1 MNTLHDYL
9 AWRGDLSFR
18 QAPFGEIDA
27 FLLSQLSYINWD
39 MVLSPRDTGL
49 LSDVASQL
57 VNYQFAT
64 CFTAP
69 NDKKLLPVL
78 SATRRFGQVRM
89 TRVESVLDRE
99 AGEQFFAV
107 SFLLDDGTVFA
118 SFRGTDGTLVGWRED
133 FCLSLSD
140 AVPAQEHAREYLQSL
155 LPLSPL
161 GLRAGGHSKGGNLAL
176 YAASACSGDLQAKI
190 LGIYPFDAPGQNDRT
205 IVSPGYAAIEDRIH
219 AYVPASSIIG
229 LLMNPP
235 LHYTIVRSTHISIMQ
250 HDPYTWVLDGPRFE
264 TVPTLNR
271 DAVYVD
277 TVLHKWLLSVDQD
290 ERASLIKTLFDVLE
304 STNASRF
311 GDEFWSNLLK
321 NPAAF
326 LSAIFSTDR
335 EQVSQ
340 AAKVLKSLV
349 SAIMSTP
356 FPDSPPPSGKPALA

>member
-1 MNTLHDYL
+1 MNTLYDYL
-9 AWRGDLSFR
+9 TWRGDLSFR

-27 FLLSQLSYINWD
+27 FLFSQLSYINWEL
-39 MVLSPRDTGL
+39 VLSPRDTSL
-49 LSDVASQL
+49 LSEVASQL
-57 VNYQFAT
+57 VSQEFAT

-69 NDKKLLPVL
+69 SDKKLLPVL
-78 SATRRFGQVRM
+78 SATRRFGLVRM

-99 AGEQFFAV
+99 AGEQFSAV

-118 SFRGTDGTLVGWRED
+118 SFRGTDGTLIGWRED
-133 FCLSLSD
+133 FCLTLSD
-140 AVPAQEHAREYLQSL
+140 AVPAQDHAREYLQSL

-161 GLRAGGHSKGGNLAL
+161 GLRVGGHSKGGNLAL
-176 YAASACSGDLQAKI
+176 YAASACPNELQTKI
-190 LGIYPFDAPGQNDRT
+190 LGIYPFDAPGQSDRT
-205 IVSPGYAAIEDRIH
+205 VASPGYAAIEDRIH

-235 LHYTIVRSTHISIMQ
+235 RQYTIVRSTHISIMQ
-250 HDPYTWVLDGPRFE
+250 HDPYSWVLDGPRFE

-277 TVLHKWLLSVDQD
+277 TVLHKWLSSVGQD
-290 ERASLIKTLFDVLE
+290 ERAALIKTLFDVLE

-311 GDEFWSNLLK
+311 GDEFWSSLLK

-335 EQVSQ
+335 EQASQ
-340 AAKVLKSLV
+340 AAKVMKSLISV
-349 SAIMSTP
+349 IMSTP
-356 FPDSPPPSGKPALA
+356 FPDQPSPSGKPALA